1 MPKVFNAH
9 EGRYT
14 VAHESDGGGIVLET
28 RQDVSQILEANKRQF
43 NDSDGKYDDVI
54 THVARL
60 PLTVVDDLN
69 RKGVMQGFKI
79 LDQSRFRAFLNHP
92 DNRFFRTHPGKI

>member
-1 MPKVFNAH
+1 MPKIFSQN

-14 VAHESDGGGIVLET
+14 VAHESDSGIILET
-28 RQDVSQILEANKRQF
+28 KQDVSAILEANKRQF
-43 NDSDGKYDDVI
+43 NDSDGTFDDVV

-79 LDQSRFRAFLNHP
+79 LDQKSFRAFLNHP

>member
-1 MPKVFNAH
+1 MPKIFSEH

-14 VAHESDGGGIVLET
+14 VAHESDSGIILET
-28 RQDVSQILEANKRQF
+28 KQDVSSILEANKRQF
-43 NDSDGKYDDVI
+43 NDSDVTFDDVV
-54 THVARL
+54 THVASL

-79 LDQSRFRAFLNHP
+79 LDQKSFRAFLNHP